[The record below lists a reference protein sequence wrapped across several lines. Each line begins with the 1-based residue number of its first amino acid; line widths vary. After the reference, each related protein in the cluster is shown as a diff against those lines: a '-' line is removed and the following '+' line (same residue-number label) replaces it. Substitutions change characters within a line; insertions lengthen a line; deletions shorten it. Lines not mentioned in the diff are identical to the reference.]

1 MSSNYEKAYTEVLEI
16 IKYLPK
22 EEYEKIS
29 KEKIEFFEENC
40 DKNYIFN
47 FDITKSLEEQK
58 FLRETNA
65 IIVTLF
71 RDFFATD
78 LQKEKLQKILLEN
91 EEKYQEELRKKYNP
105 DDIFKKQEKNKLE
118 EVEQEQTNTALVEV
132 KEENIIQK
140 VFNKIINW
148 IKSLM

>member
-1 MSSNYEKAYTEVLEI
+1 MNENYKKAYTEVLEI
-16 IKYLPK
+16 IKYLPE

-29 KEKIEFFEENC
+29 KERIKFFEENC
-40 DKNYIFN
+40 DQNYNFN
-47 FDITKSLEEQK
+47 FDISKSLEEQE

-71 RDFFATD
+71 RDFFATEK
-78 LQKEKLQKILLEN
+78 QKEKLQKILIDN

-105 DDIFKKQEKNKLE
+105 DDLFKKQENKVIVDE
-118 EVEQEQTNTALVEV
+118 KIETALVEV
-132 KEENIIQK
+132 KEENILQK

-148 IKSLM
+148 IKSFI

>member
-1 MSSNYEKAYTEVLEI
+1 MNENYKKAYTEVLEI
-16 IKYLPK
+16 IKYLPE

-29 KEKIEFFEENC
+29 KERIKFFEENC
-40 DKNYIFN
+40 DKNYNFN
-47 FDITKSLEEQK
+47 FDISKTLEEQE

-71 RDFFATD
+71 RDFFATEK
-78 LQKEKLQKILLEN
+78 QKEKLEKILIDN

-105 DDIFKKQEKNKLE
+105 DDLFKKQENKVIVDE
-118 EVEQEQTNTALVEV
+118 KIETALVEV
-132 KEENIIQK
+132 KEENILRK

-148 IKSLM
+148 IKSFI

>member
-1 MSSNYEKAYTEVLEI
+1 MNENYKKAYTEVLEI
-16 IKYLPK
+16 IKYLPE

-29 KEKIEFFEENC
+29 KERIKFFEENC
-40 DKNYIFN
+40 DKNYNFN
-47 FDITKSLEEQK
+47 FDISKSLEEQE

-71 RDFFATD
+71 RDFFATEK
-78 LQKEKLQKILLEN
+78 QKEKLQKILIDN

-105 DDIFKKQEKNKLE
+105 DDLFKKQENKVIVDKKIE
-118 EVEQEQTNTALVEV
+118 TALVEV
-132 KEENIIQK
+132 KEENILQK

-148 IKSLM
+148 IKSFI

>member
-1 MSSNYEKAYTEVLEI
+1 MSNNYEKAYTEVLEI

-22 EEYEKIS
+22 EEYEKIP
-29 KEKIEFFEENC
+29 KEKIQFFEDNR
-40 DKNYIFN
+40 DKDYIFK

-65 IIVTLF
+65 IIITLF
-71 RDFFATD
+71 RDFFATET
-78 LQKEKLQKILLEN
+78 QKEKLQKILIEN

-148 IKSLM
+148 IKSFI